1 MKFTFYRIKY
11 ESLVQLAVIF
21 VQAYRRRN
29 RREGERE
36 TETETERKLSVR
48 NMLIDKNVENF
59 TSN

>member
-11 ESLVQLAVIF
+11 KSLVQLGVILA
-21 VQAYRRRN
+21 QAYRKRDG
-29 RREGERE
+29 REGERE
-36 TETETERKLSVR
+36 RELSAR

>member
-36 TETETERKLSVR
+36 TETERKRVIGSEHV
-48 NMLIDKNVENF
+48 N
-59 TSN
+59 

>member
-36 TETETERKLSVR
+36 TETERELSVR